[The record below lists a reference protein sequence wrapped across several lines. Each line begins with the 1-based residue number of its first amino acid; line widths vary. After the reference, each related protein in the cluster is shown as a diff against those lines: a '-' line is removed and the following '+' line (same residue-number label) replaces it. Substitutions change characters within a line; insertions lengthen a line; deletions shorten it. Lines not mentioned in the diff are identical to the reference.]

1 MIVKRRCESR
11 WSKLVGAPTYDPHSR
26 VFAERGVDIGMRQGR
41 DFDDVGS
48 GRRTA
53 DGLAYQV
60 YRHPS
65 HRQTVIKDEE
75 ECLASDR

>member
-1 MIVKRRCESR
+1 MVTFECSKPRWLRTRDSR
-11 WSKLVGAPTYDPHSR
+11 SR
-26 VFAERGVDIGMRQGR
+26 VFAERGVDIGMRQR
-41 DFDDVGS
+41 RHFDDVAS

-60 YRHPS
+60 FRHPS
-65 HRQTVIKDEE
+65 HRQTVIKDEQ